1 MSKFAQYV
9 PLAMRTRDPQTM
21 KMEFYIQLYFFVY
34 AIHPALGKKKLID
47 TQTKQYFSSY
57 LEGRGSSLSKYPEF
71 LQYYA
76 LTNLQKPQDH
86 PTFKTIFTRD
96 WVTELRKRVSFFFE
110 KLYPSGKTPAL
121 VVMYDKF
128 IDYL

>member
-1 MSKFAQYV
+1 MIKFSHFV
-9 PLAMRTRDPQTM
+9 PLSMRTKDPQTM
-21 KMEFYIQLYFFVY
+21 RMEFYIQLYFFVY
-34 AIHPALGKKKLID
+34 NIHPSLGRKKLPD
-47 TQTKQYFSSY
+47 GQAKTYFSAY
-57 LEGRGSSLSKYPEF
+57 LEGRGSHLSKEAEF

-86 PTFKTIFTRD
+86 PTFKVIFTKE
-96 WVTELRKRVSFFFE
+96 WVVELRKRVAVFFE

-128 IDYL
+128 I